1 MNIKASPFIS
11 LRVHHYLTIFK
22 KEWKRGVNSEDLWVY
37 CHKWGGVKRKHR
49 VKSNAEAGSTPV
61 DLWGVPMTFAESD
74 DDRNDGKQQELIPQA
89 EVVEVEPVIT
99 PNDVDVP
106 DEF

>member
-1 MNIKASPFIS
+1 
-11 LRVHHYLTIFK
+11 
-22 KEWKRGVNSEDLWVY
+22 
-37 CHKWGGVKRKHR
+37 
-49 VKSNAEAGSTPV
+49 
-61 DLWGVPMTFAESD
+61 MTFAESD